1 MHLIRSFFEKALNKK
16 GLNLIHDNDVP
27 FGVDWTLDIAA
38 LRETERTRFVA
49 LDVGANTGQTL
60 QALANRFHNRQIF
73 CFEPVKNT
81 FAALQTKAA
90 GYEGVEVFHTAMSD
104 KVGTIEMLAE
114 GTSGL
119 NRVLEADV
127 PGGSQ
132 QRIETVH
139 ATTVDQ
145 FLAERQLSRIGLLK
159 IDVEGYEMNVLRGA
173 QRAIASRSID
183 FILCECE
190 FQDRPGEP
198 HGDFF
203 EIFSHLTQQGL
214 RLVSVYTGG
223 VDQNG
228 WRFGDVLFR
237 LEQSENGAFMNAPR
251 SILAKR

>member
-1 MHLIRSFFEKALNKK
+1 M
-16 GLNLIHDNDVP
+16 
-27 FGVDWTLDIAA
+27 
-38 LRETERTRFVA
+38 
-49 LDVGANTGQTL
+49 
-60 QALANRFHNRQIF
+60 
-73 CFEPVKNT
+73 
-81 FAALQTKAA
+81 QTKAA